1 MKKIITIDGK
11 EYSMKSSAY
20 TQFAYKDMT
29 GRSFLKDMQRV
40 VNAVADKDKLAE
52 DLAFLDEIT
61 LLILD
66 AAYIMITEADASQVG
81 TKEDFYKSID
91 SIYDDFSWIEEVILL
106 ACTPISRQLQA
117 DINKIQ

>member
-66 AAYIMITEADASQVG
+66 AAYIMITEADANQVG

-91 SIYDDFSWIEEVILL
+91 SIYDDFKWIEEVILL
-106 ACTPISRQLQA
+106 ACTPISRQLQT
-117 DINKIQ
+117 DINKIK

>member
-40 VNAVADKDKLAE
+40 VNAVADKDKLVE

-91 SIYDDFSWIEEVILL
+91 SIYDDFNWIEEVILL

-117 DINKIQ
+117 DINKIK